1 MGTFFGIGSSHQTD
15 QAMGT
20 TANFE
25 SFNGGHGSGRW
36 QHDGRR
42 PHARSSDHF
51 LFGIADWIGRD
62 ADEQNVEIS
71 LPKKNFGGK
80 SAVMK
85 FCLIICLTAAILL
98 PSCSALDPGYTLG
111 YKDGYATGL
120 LDGIQMTNQ

>member
-1 MGTFFGIGSSHQTD
+1 
-15 QAMGT
+15 MGT
-20 TANFE
+20 TADFE
-25 SFNGGHGSGRW
+25 SFNSGHGRGRW

-51 LFGIADWIGRD
+51 LFGIADWVDRD
-62 ADEQNVEIS
+62 VDEQNVKS
-71 LPKKNFGGK
+71 SVSAKNFGGK
-80 SAVMK
+80 NAVMK
-85 FCLIICLTAAILL
+85 LCLIICLTALILL